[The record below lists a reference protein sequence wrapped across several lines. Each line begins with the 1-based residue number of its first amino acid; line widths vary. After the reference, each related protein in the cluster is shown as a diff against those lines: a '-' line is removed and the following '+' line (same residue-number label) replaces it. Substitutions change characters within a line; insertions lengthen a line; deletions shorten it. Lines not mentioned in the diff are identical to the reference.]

1 MLVWKMKLCFYA
13 RRPDKTQATL
23 LHGGSKR
30 RDKKKI
36 VLTLVMALVFKFVIT
51 IWVLLCL
58 LAYKL
63 MGF

>member
-13 RRPDKTQATL
+13 RDQT
-23 LHGGSKR
+23 KR
-30 RDKKKI
+30 KPHCLMEEVKEGIKKI